1 MSSMFNNRVFL
12 FFHIFGSIF
21 LPPLAKHRQL
31 CRRTDANKRLSHWII
46 MLFLTEVFEV
56 CTISGLM

>member
-12 FFHIFGSIF
+12 FIHNFGSIF

-31 CRRTDANKRLSHWII
+31 CRRTDTNKRPLYLITMLS
-46 MLFLTEVFEV
+46 LTGVFEV